1 MGVAPLGASV
11 ADFTS
16 RPDPPPYPPPQG
28 GREKKGKIILVLSGY
43 GVGQYGR
50 PYGHGLSALGLDPAR
65 IVLVETAQRNDAL
78 WAMEEALRSGA
89 PAAVAGAIDKL
100 DLKLSQRLH
109 LAAVD
114 AGLPLLLL
122 RPAEMLEASASA
134 TRWRVG
140 PAPAARD
147 RFGLFLHPRWHL
159 LLERC
164 RNGRAGE
171 WTVEYDHVAHRFSL
185 AAALADPAFSRGAGE
200 KAAARSFAQ
209 DPIAP
214 EQPFVLT
221 ITTSGGPRVAALNA
235 AAEAAGLAPGEPL
248 ADARAKAGFLQARAV
263 DPAADDAALKRLTLW
278 ATRYTPTASPWNE
291 ENGADGFFLDI
302 EGAAHLFGG
311 EEALLADLA
320 RRLSDNFGLPARLAV
335 AATPGAAWAL
345 ARFHPASCPI
355 LPAGE
360 EAAALARLPVE
371 ALAAHRAEPAR
382 RCAGSASRK
391 SARSSTSRARPL
403 PRAFPPNSSAGS
415 TRRSAASRSRSS
427 PSCRRRS
434 ITACVISSIR
444 SSPRRP
450 SSRWRAA

>member
-1 MGVAPLGASV
+1 MIQFPTLSVMQKNRAAVAAELRRLLPKMEGFRTAKPLPIGVSAIDRHLPDGGLQGGALHEIVPEDGGAPAAMGFMVALLGRLFSPPHPGRACARPGAGSCGEGLGVGVAPLGASV

-28 GREKKGKIILVLSGY
+28 GREKRGKIIFVLSGY

-50 PYGHGLSALGLDPAR
+50 PYGHGSSALGLDPVR
-65 IVLVETAQRNDAL
+65 IVMVETAQRNDAL

-114 AGLPLLLL
+114 AGLPLFLL

-185 AAALADPAFSRGAGE
+185 ATALADPAFSRGAGE
-200 KAAARSFAQ
+200 KAAARA
-209 DPIAP
+209 
-214 EQPFVLT
+214 
-221 ITTSGGPRVAALNA
+221 
-235 AAEAAGLAPGEPL
+235 
-248 ADARAKAGFLQARAV
+248 
-263 DPAADDAALKRLTLW
+263 
-278 ATRYTPTASPWNE
+278 Y
-291 ENGADGFFLDI
+291 
-302 EGAAHLFGG
+302 
-311 EEALLADLA
+311 
-320 RRLSDNFGLPARLAV
+320 
-335 AATPGAAWAL
+335 
-345 ARFHPASCPI
+345 
-355 LPAGE
+355 
-360 EAAALARLPVE
+360 
-371 ALAAHRAEPAR
+371 
-382 RCAGSASRK
+382 
-391 SARSSTSRARPL
+391 RP
-403 PRAFPPNSSAGS
+403 
-415 TRRSAASRSRSS
+415 
-427 PSCRRRS
+427 
-434 ITACVISSIR
+434 
-444 SSPRRP
+444 
-450 SSRWRAA
+450 